1 MFCHKDYNYSMQV
14 FFASELE
21 FPKSVHDKIENYE
34 PFGWKKR
41 DEIYLLFFFFFS
53 FGCVIGTLRM
63 NKAIF
68 LVI

>member
-1 MFCHKDYNYSMQV
+1 MQV

-41 DEIYLLFFFFFS
+41 DEIYLHFFFFS

-68 LVI
+68 LVM

>member
-21 FPKSVHDKIENYE
+21 FPKSLHDKIENYE

-41 DEIYLLFFFFFS
+41 DEIYLLFFFFF
-53 FGCVIGTLRM
+53 FWLCNRYT
-63 NKAIF
+63 
-68 LVI
+68 

>member
-41 DEIYLLFFFFFS
+41 DEIYLLFFFFFC
-53 FGCVIGTLRM
+53 FVFVKVKIRM
-63 NKAIF
+63 KKEF
-68 LVI
+68 